1 MPKASAK
8 TEPKLVKSI
17 HPSRP
22 DWSYYMIEPESR
34 VVRQL
39 AKAPV
44 LSKTCSKPCTKVIT
58 LLPKTNIAGHTGVG
72 YYVINIDGFRSIN
85 AYVISDSLNSTS
97 QRGFSLALS
106 FALNPFV
113 PNVGVVGESS
123 WFFNFDN
130 YYDSSTPSHRTI
142 RCETNDLTSTGGLPW
157 IGGVDLTHILR
168 VPVMGPYVRASA
180 FNEDVTARNVEVSA
194 YLST

>member
-34 VVRQL
+34 LVRQL

-130 YYDSSTPSHRTI
+130 YYGLEHAEPQNDS
-142 RCETNDLTSTGGLPW
+142 
-157 IGGVDLTHILR
+157 
-168 VPVMGPYVRASA
+168 VR
-180 FNEDVTARNVEVSA
+180 NK
-194 YLST
+194 